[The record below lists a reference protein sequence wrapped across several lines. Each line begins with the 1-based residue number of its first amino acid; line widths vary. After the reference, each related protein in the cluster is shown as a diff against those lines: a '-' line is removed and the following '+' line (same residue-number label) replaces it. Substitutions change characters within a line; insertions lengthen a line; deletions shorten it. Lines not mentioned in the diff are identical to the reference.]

1 MQTKELTM
9 NTVDREL
16 YEIEYEL
23 LLTMTGLDGLTAA
36 LTMTETESES
46 GASILLPAT
55 CSILGEQVPSGEAL
69 DGIKKI
75 AGKVKDGLVALKD
88 KILSL
93 IKRFIAWFTN
103 KQKKFEE
110 AIKGTEEKLD
120 VHLKLSA
127 KGEVEAITSN
137 GKALDKS
144 NVKST
149 PIGDMDSFKKLQA
162 SIKTKSDAL
171 SQAMALPDGTVVEMD
186 KADDGVN
193 KVILACETYSE
204 ACNKELDRAFNYAI
218 KLSANAGISDSD
230 AGNLEELLGKVDLE
244 KPLKAFYSNLGL
256 SKPGDVFT
264 DMVGQSVIVREEKK
278 SLGGQTFTIPK
289 LSFEKNKPGKLKG
302 KAFEIPKMSIHG
314 LEHMVATVNRV
325 LTDRNRILDGL
336 EDDISKLTRG
346 LKFSESESKGG
357 TLVNGIFNLII
368 AINGDRMNY
377 SIKTLSPSV
386 TVVEK
391 VLDVYTGLVDAL
403 TRK

>member
-1 MQTKELTM
+1 M

-16 YEIEYEL
+16 YEIEHEL

-36 LTMTETESES
+36 LSMTSTESES
-46 GASILLPAT
+46 GASVLLPVT
-55 CSILGEQVPSGEAL
+55 CSLLGEQVPSGEAL
-69 DGIKKI
+69 DGVKKI
-75 AGKVKDGLVALKD
+75 AGKVKDGLVAIKD

-93 IKRFIAWFTN
+93 IKRFISWFTD
-103 KQKKFEE
+103 KQKKIEDK
-110 AIKGTEEKLD
+110 IKGTEEKLD

-149 PIGDMDSFKKLQA
+149 PIGDMDNFKKLQT

-186 KADDGVN
+186 KVDDGVN
-193 KVILACETYSE
+193 KVILACETYGE

-230 AGNLEELLGKVDLE
+230 AGNLEELLGNVDLE

-256 SKPGDVFT
+256 SKPGDAFN
-264 DMVGQSVIVREEKK
+264 DMVGQSVIIHEEKR
-278 SLGGQTFTIPK
+278 SLGGLTFTIPK

-314 LEHMVATVNRV
+314 LEHMVATVNTL
-325 LTDRNRILDGL
+325 LTDRNRILDNL

-346 LKFSESESKGG
+346 LKFSESKNKGG
-357 TLVNGIFNLII
+357 TLVNGTFNLII
-368 AINGDRMNY
+368 AINGGRMNH

-386 TVVEK
+386 TVVERA
-391 VLDVYTGLVDAL
+391 LDVYTGLVDAL